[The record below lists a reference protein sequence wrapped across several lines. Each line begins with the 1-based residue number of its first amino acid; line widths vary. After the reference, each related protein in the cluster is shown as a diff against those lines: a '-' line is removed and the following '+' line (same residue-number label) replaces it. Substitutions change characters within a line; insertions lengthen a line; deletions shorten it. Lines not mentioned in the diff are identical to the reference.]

1 MWLTG
6 IQGLE
11 VLVALVAGLLATVGA
26 VVVFVLVAGLVHSG
40 VAMVGR
46 FLVSR
51 FHPPEAEARVIRGRG
66 PSEPHPSF
74 APMPD
79 PALYARQ
86 AWWRL
91 RC

>member
-51 FHPPEAEARVIRGRG
+51 FHPPEAEARVIRGHG

>member
-40 VAMVGR
+40 VATVGR
-46 FLVSR
+46 YLVSR
-51 FHPPEAEARVIRGRG
+51 FHAPEAEARVIRGHG
-66 PSEPHPSF
+66 PSEPHPSS

-79 PALYARQ
+79 RALYAQQ
-86 AWWRL
+86 AGWRL

>member
-6 IQGLE
+6 IRGLE

-26 VVVFVLVAGLVHSG
+26 VVVFMLVAGLVHSG
-40 VAMVGR
+40 VVMVGR

-51 FHPPEAEARVIRGRG
+51 FHAPGAEARVIRGRE
-66 PSEPHPSF
+66 PSESHASF